1 MPSLRLELQQQKPS
15 NMPPQLR
22 RYLETCSPDVS
33 VKIWDYL
40 DGDPSAVSEMIDI
53 CVIRANNEAH
63 KKPASPPEPC
73 YNQHPMYEQW
83 KGICPKCDGQHARHI
98 FGSRE
103 YEVKLQ
109 CTNPGCLHIFTLKE
123 GFEAQRQKREG
134 K

>member
-1 MPSLRLELQQQKPS
+1 MPSLRLELQQQKPD

-40 DGDPSAVSEMIDI
+40 DGDSDAIRDMIDI
-53 CVIRANNEAH
+53 CVIRANNAAH
-63 KKPASPPEPC
+63 KNSADVTEPSH
-73 YNQHPMYEQW
+73 NQHPMYEQW
-83 KGICPKCDGQHARHI
+83 KGICPKCDSIHARHI

-103 YEVKLQ
+103 FEVKLQ
-109 CTNPGCLHIFTLKE
+109 CSDCGHQFTLKE
-123 GFEAQRQKREG
+123 GFEAQLKRKEG